1 MRISILSPTGRH
13 PRRPLIEAPAITSS
27 GGIRNCRIARVT
39 LTAIGE
45 VNGERREVL
54 IDLTRDEIEA
64 ALTFC
69 HRCDSNT
76 SRYMSTEDGGRDW
89 RDVRAQ
95 ETIREECLM
104 SWRNA
109 IASRLT

>member
-13 PRRPLIEAPAITSS
+13 PRRPLIEAPANTSS
-27 GGIRNCRIARVT
+27 GGIKNCRIARVT

-54 IDLTRDEIEA
+54 IDLTRDEIED
-64 ALTFC
+64 ALAFC

-76 SRYMSTEDGGRDW
+76 NRYGDGGRDW

-95 ETIREECLM
+95 EAIREECLM